1 MTDAAA
7 TPPRADAWSRE
18 RLDTYFR
25 AAAFVV
31 LTILGAIAA
40 FRTYFALENAIMTW
54 LRPQWVPL
62 AQAAFSVAMLGIVVW
77 LLRAWV
83 IARAR

>member
-1 MTDAAA
+1 MSDPIGA
-7 TPPRADAWSRE
+7 PKRDAWSRE

-25 AAAFVV
+25 GAAFVV
-31 LTILGAIAA
+31 LTLLGAIAA
-40 FRTYFALENAIMTW
+40 FRAYFALEFAITTW
-54 LRPQWVPL
+54 LRPQWIPL
-62 AQAAFSVAMLGIVVW
+62 GQAAFSVVMLALVVY